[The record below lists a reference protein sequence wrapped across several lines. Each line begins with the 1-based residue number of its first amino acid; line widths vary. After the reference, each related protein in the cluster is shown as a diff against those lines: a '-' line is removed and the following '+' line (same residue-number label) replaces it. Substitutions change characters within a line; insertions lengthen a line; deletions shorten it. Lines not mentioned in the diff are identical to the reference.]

1 MTSNELLKLLKNIKN
16 KSISIKFVILNKYNY
31 IVDITYDEKDRSI
44 GMSTRGI
51 FYGANWYEDTPEEHQ
66 EMVDYLHLE
75 SNDCITELIKK

>member
-1 MTSNELLKLLKNIKN
+1 MKKKLNWLNAQWELDSKE
-16 KSISIKFVILNKYNY
+16 SI
-31 IVDITYDEKDRSI
+31 EKDRSI

-51 FYGANWYEDTPEEHQ
+51 FSGANWYEDTPEEHQ